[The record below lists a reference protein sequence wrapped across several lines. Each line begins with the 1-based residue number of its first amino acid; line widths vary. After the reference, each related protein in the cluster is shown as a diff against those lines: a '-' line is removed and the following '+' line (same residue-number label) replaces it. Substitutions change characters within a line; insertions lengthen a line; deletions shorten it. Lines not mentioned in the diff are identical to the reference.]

1 MRYPSYAQAMD
12 RPGTVFFVDDH
23 QRGGAA
29 VVTTLALYHDLSPLT
44 RHTLTHPD
52 LSHGAHQP
60 RAAHTTAALRTRTPG
75 TSWGPLRG
83 HPVHSAPV
91 HRTQPPPRR
100 CRSPAGTLTCWC
112 RPAMGPASLVLLR
125 PGAMSVGDTRQCQR
139 SHRPLGLVEANPRK
153 IAQNSSGQRR
163 Y

>member
-1 MRYPSYAQAMD
+1 MREAIERSVAIHNKLMHTFESSAATLGVIGSPAL
-12 RPGTVFFVDDH
+12 
-23 QRGGAA
+23 QRF
-29 VVTTLALYHDLSPLT
+29 PLT
-44 RHTLTHPD
+44 RRTLTHPD

-60 RAAHTTAALRTRTPG
+60 RVAHTTAALRTRAPG
-75 TSWGPLRG
+75 TSWGPPRG
-83 HPVHSAPV
+83 HPVRSAPV
-91 HRTQPPPRR
+91 HRTQSPPRR